1 MSQSAV
7 IAMVIMAVAGA
18 AIAVQAPINAA
29 LGRGLSSPIIAA
41 TLSFAV
47 GFVVLLV
54 FALLLGEVRALALL
68 PAVSPWLLV
77 GGALGAF
84 YVFSAIWSVPILGV
98 LTTTSLLILGQI
110 VAALLLDKFGAFG
123 LPVQDLSVWRLL
135 AGALVAAGVVLSR
148 F

>member
-123 LPVQDLSVWRLL
+123 LPVQELSVWRLL